1 MELCAFLESG
11 FAFLVI
17 DGLSVGMLATV
28 MVSWPLLNSG
38 NAVIPSVVE
47 VREHC
52 ACGAD
57 TATDSPLAQA
67 YNAG

>member
-1 MELCAFLESG
+1 MRPQEREMGRCAFLESA

-38 NAVIPSVVE
+38 KCRWSQGSGGE
-47 VREHC
+47 RGLC
-52 ACGAD
+52 FL
-57 TATDSPLAQA
+57 S
-67 YNAG
+67 